1 MPSKIIL
8 AEKEA
13 LVEELSEKVKNA
25 AAGVIV
31 DYKGITVEQDT
42 EMRTALRKAGVEYK
56 VYKNSMTGRACEK
69 AGYAE
74 MSQYLKGMTAFALSA
89 TDPVAPAKI
98 LKEYADKI
106 PAFELKAG
114 FVEGNIID
122 AKGVEALAAIP
133 SKETLIAKMMG
144 SLQSSLYG
152 FAYAIQA
159 IIDKENGGATE
170 EAAAE
175 PAEA

>member
-1 MPSKIIL
+1 MPSKKIL

-13 LVEELSEKVKNA
+13 LVEELSIKVKNA

-42 EMRTALRKAGVEYK
+42 ELRTTLRKAGVEYK
-56 VYKNSMTGRACEK
+56 VYKNSMTERACIK
-69 AGYAE
+69 AGYPD
-74 MSQYLKGMTAFALSA
+74 MKQYLEGMTAFALSS

-106 PAFELKAG
+106 ATFELKAG

-122 AKGVEALAAIP
+122 AKGVAALAAIP

-159 IIDKENGGATE
+159 IIDKENGGAV

-175 PAEA
+175 TAEA

>member
-1 MPSKIIL
+1 MPSKSIL

-13 LVEELSEKVKNA
+13 LVEELSGKVQNA
-25 AAGVIV
+25 ASGVVV

-42 EMRTALRKAGVEYK
+42 ELRTALRKAGVEYK

-69 AGYAE
+69 AGYPGMVE
-74 MSQYLKGMTAFALSA
+74 YLKGMTAFAISA
-89 TDPVAPAKI
+89 NDPVAPAKI

-106 PAFELKAG
+106 PTFELKAG
-114 FVEGNIID
+114 FVDGNVID
-122 AKGVEALAAIP
+122 AKGVEALAAVP
-133 SKETLIAKMMG
+133 SKEILIAKMMG

-170 EAAAE
+170 EAPVE
-175 PAEA
+175 NAEA